1 MVALILNVPDLF
13 LLTYY
18 FLEFLMP
25 FSLLWF
31 YYYSIFP
38 VSFFPLYIHYSSI
51 IKTSLT
57 FITSL
62 I

>member
-25 FSLLWF
+25 FSLLSLVLLLF
-31 YYYSIFP
+31 YFSRTLFP
-38 VSFFPLYIHYSSI
+38 
-51 IKTSLT
+51 SLHT
-57 FITSL
+57 LFINH
-62 I
+62 